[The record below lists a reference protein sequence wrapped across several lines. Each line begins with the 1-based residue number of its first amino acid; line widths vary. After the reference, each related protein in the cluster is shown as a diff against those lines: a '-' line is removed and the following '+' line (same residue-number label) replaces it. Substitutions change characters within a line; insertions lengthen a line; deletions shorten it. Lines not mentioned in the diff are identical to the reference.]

1 MASTET
7 QTLLTRLTAVSQ
19 RVPEEPAVSATETQ
33 ALLANLAALRQE
45 VPEDDDLRRQ
55 LSRALSQALV
65 VVERPLETV
74 HRLSFAPLQLTMTKV
89 GIDLNLFEILV
100 SKGEP
105 MSLVEL
111 SQATGADPVLIARI
125 LRYLAAFH
133 LLAETGVDRFQATPV
148 TQALTVP
155 GFAAGIKHHFEVQL
169 PAWAAL
175 PAFLA
180 ATNYQTPSDRERT
193 AFQQAHQ
200 TDQTVFAWFM
210 GGSAPPRLFE
220 EFSLWMSAQR
230 VGQPIWLDVFPLE
243 RLLTSATAAKATAP
257 TTPTTPTA
265 TNSAAAAAAAT
276 SASPSLP
283 PPPIFVD
290 IGGGVGHQC
299 VELLKRLP
307 QLHGRVVLEDLAP
320 VVAKALP
327 HAGFERRAHD
337 FWTPQPVVGA
347 GFYYLRNVLH
357 DYPDEQCVRLL
368 GLQRAAMGAGSVVL
382 VDEIVCPARGAGP
395 AVVDMDITLLACLA
409 AQERTLAH
417 WTRLFR
423 AAGLALVEVVPYVT
437 EGGHSVMVLER
448 LAEGDV

>member
-1 MASTET
+1 MSTTET
-7 QTLLTRLTAVSQ
+7 QTILARHTALSQ
-19 RVPEEPAVSATETQ
+19 QVPDDPAVSTTETQ
-33 ALLANLAALRQE
+33 ALLAGLAALRQQ

-55 LSRALSQALV
+55 LSHALSQALV
-65 VVERPLETV
+65 AVERPLETV
-74 HRLSFAPLQLTMTKV
+74 HRISFAPLQLTMTKV
-89 GIDLNLFEILV
+89 AIDLNLFEILV
-100 SKGEP
+100 AKDEP
-105 MSLVEL
+105 MSLAEL
-111 SQATGADPVLIARI
+111 TQATGADPVLIARI
-125 LRYLAAFH
+125 LRYLVAFH
-133 LLAETGVDRFQATPV
+133 LLAETGVDRFQATAV
-148 TQALTVP
+148 TRALTVP

-169 PAWAAL
+169 PAWGAL

-180 ATNYQTPSDRERT
+180 ATNYQNPSDRERT

-243 RLLTSATAAKATAP
+243 RLLTSAPKTMATTTTAP
-257 TTPTTPTA
+257 TT
-265 TNSAAAAAAAT
+265 AAAAAAAAAA
-276 SASPSLP
+276 SASPSPLP
-283 PPPIFVD
+283 PLFVD
-290 IGGGVGHQC
+290 VGGGVGHQC

-307 QLHGRVVLEDLAP
+307 QWHGRVVLEDLAP
-320 VVAKALP
+320 VVAQALP

-382 VDEIVCPARGAGP
+382 VDEIVCPACGAGP
-395 AVVDMDITLLACLA
+395 AVVDMDITLMACLA

-423 AAGLALVEVVPYVT
+423 AAGLALVEVVPTAYDAWASLDVT
-437 EGGHSVMVLER
+437 
-448 LAEGDV
+448 

>member
-1 MASTET
+1 
-7 QTLLTRLTAVSQ
+7 
-19 RVPEEPAVSATETQ
+19 
-33 ALLANLAALRQE
+33 
-45 VPEDDDLRRQ
+45 
-55 LSRALSQALV
+55 
-65 VVERPLETV
+65 
-74 HRLSFAPLQLTMTKV
+74 MTKV
-89 GIDLNLFEILV
+89 AIDLNLFEILV
-100 SKGEP
+100 AKDQP
-105 MSLVEL
+105 MSLAEL
-111 SQATGADPVLIARI
+111 TQATGADPGLIARI

-133 LLAETGVDRFQATPV
+133 LLAETGVDRFQATAV

-169 PAWAAL
+169 PAWGAL

-180 ATNYQTPSDRERT
+180 ATNYQNPCDRERT

-220 EFSLWMSAQR
+220 DFSRWMSAQR

-243 RLLTSATAAKATAP
+243 RLLTSASSTTAP
-257 TTPTTPTA
+257 TT
-265 TNSAAAAAAAT
+265 AAAAAP
-276 SASPSLP
+276 ASPSPVP
-283 PPPIFVD
+283 PLFVD
-290 IGGGVGHQC
+290 VGGGVGHQC
-299 VELLKRLP
+299 VELLQRLP
-307 QLHGRVVLEDLAP
+307 QWHGRVVLEDLAP
-320 VVAKALP
+320 VVAQALP

-347 GFYYLRNVLH
+347 GVYYLRNVLH

-368 GLQRAAMGAGSVVL
+368 GLQRAAMGPGSLVL

-395 AVVDMDITLLACLA
+395 AVVDMDITLMACLA

-448 LAEGDV
+448 LVAGEGEGI